1 MSEHKPA
8 EVFPPGEYIR
18 EELVGRFAYHTG
30 IGMDNA
36 EAILRGERPMTER
49 EIRMTA
55 AYFGT
60 RPEVWE
66 GPQGPVAAPEV
77 LMGGHHERIA
87 RYRREQSLA
96 LTARQRPDLLAA

>member
-60 RPEVWE
+60 RPEVWDNLNRVYEQHRTFTPQDRTPGAGRE
-66 GPQGPVAAPEV
+66 GQ
-77 LMGGHHERIA
+77 
-87 RYRREQSLA
+87 
-96 LTARQRPDLLAA
+96 